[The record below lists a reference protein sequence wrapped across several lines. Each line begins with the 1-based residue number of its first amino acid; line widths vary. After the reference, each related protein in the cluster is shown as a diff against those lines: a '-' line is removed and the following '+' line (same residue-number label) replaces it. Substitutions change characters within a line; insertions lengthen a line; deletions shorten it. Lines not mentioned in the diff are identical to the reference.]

1 MMDLGVDLYDPRTY
15 LAGLPLEAFARLRRE
30 CPVYWQE
37 ERAILDWPA
46 GRGYW
51 AISRYADV
59 ERVNRNPRLFSSHL
73 GATQIRDPK
82 AEDLEFQQKM
92 MLNLDP
98 PAHSRLRRIVAKA
111 FTPRNISRLE
121 GAIRER
127 ARAAVARVAPLGR
140 CDFPQDLSADL
151 PLWALADVMGVPAD
165 DRHLLFHWANRVIG
179 FQDPEYAQYDEQ
191 GKPIDPRSRR
201 ALADMFDYAHA
212 LAEEKRRKPGADI
225 LTALLL
231 SDAEGETISD
241 EEFENFFFLLA
252 VAGNETLRNAIPGGM
267 LALIEHPR
275 SRERLLADRSLLAT
289 AIEEML
295 RFASPVMCFRRTA
308 TADTELHGVR
318 IRAGDKVVV
327 YYASANHDE
336 TVFPEP
342 STFDVGRSPNDHL
355 AFGVGPHFCLGAF
368 LGRLEMRVFFEELLD
383 RLADIELDGPVE
395 RLQSNFQSGIKHMY
409 VRFTARADA
418 K

>member
-1 MMDLGVDLYDPRTY
+1 MDLGVDLYDPRTY

-51 AISRYADV
+51 AITRYADV
-59 ERVNRNPRLFSSHL
+59 ERVNRNPELFSSHL

-82 AEDLEFQQKM
+82 PEDLDFQRKM

-98 PAHSRLRRIVAKA
+98 PAHSRLRRIVSKA
-111 FTPRNISRLE
+111 FTPRNVARLE
-121 GAIRER
+121 AGIRAR
-127 ARAAVARVAPLGR
+127 ARAAVERVAPLGC

-151 PLWALADVMGVPAD
+151 PVSALADVMGVPGD

-179 FQDPEYAQYDEQ
+179 FQDPEYAQYDAQ
-191 GKPIDPRSRR
+191 GKPIDPRSRG

-212 LAEEKRRKPGADI
+212 LAAEKRRRPGEDI
-225 LTALLL
+225 LTMLLL
-231 SDAEGETISD
+231 SDADGEKVSD

-275 SRERLLADRSLLAT
+275 SRERLLADRSLLPS

-336 TVFPEP
+336 SVFSEP
-342 STFDVGRSPNDHL
+342 GKFDAARSPNDHL
-355 AFGVGPHFCLGAF
+355 SFGIGPHFCLGAF
-368 LGRLEMRVFFEELLD
+368 LGRLEMRVFFEELLW
-383 RLADIELDGPVE
+383 RLPDIELDGRIE
-395 RLQSNFQSGIKHMY
+395 RLQSNFQSGIKHMP
-409 VRFTARADA
+409 VRFTPQADA
-418 K
+418 R